1 MITPETYKNENVS
14 IENENRTNM
23 IHSAQL
29 TVSDINVLALTI
41 LFLNVDNKRYP
52 TR

>member
-23 IHSAQL
+23 IHSSQL
-29 TVSDINVLALTI
+29 IIVSDINVLALTI
-41 LFLNVDNKRYP
+41 SVLSVGNYA
-52 TR
+52 TC